1 MPLAEAQSPLHAPD
15 RGAEPPACP
24 WLRRRAPCMPLAD
37 AQNLLHAPDRG
48 AEPTACP
55 WLRRRAPCMPL
66 AEALSPCIPPG
77 CIPLTCPC
85 RHASTPRP
93 GCIPLEAK
101 GEAKPEVGLRCR
113 PGCIPPAQAEALH
126 KCSHPLT
133 PSLSHPFT
141 VSLSHTLTTS
151 PPHGPRCAPLHA
163 LLIPPSMLSACP
175 PPCPPQPFMM
185 PSSCP
190 S

>member
-77 CIPLTCPC
+77 CIP
-85 RHASTPRP
+85 P
-93 GCIPLEAK
+93 GMSLQACIDPQAWLH
-101 GEAKPEVGLRCR
+101 P
-113 PGCIPPAQAEALH
+113 PGGQ
-126 KCSHPLT
+126 
-133 PSLSHPFT
+133 
-141 VSLSHTLTTS
+141 
-151 PPHGPRCAPLHA
+151 G
-163 LLIPPSMLSACP
+163 
-175 PPCPPQPFMM
+175 
-185 PSSCP
+185 
-190 S
+190 